1 MRPRTEGGTY
11 REIKSAGDIK
21 REGPRVLGKED
32 QGPSSWGDRH
42 EAKYMETLENAL
54 RGHTIIMTIRI
65 Y

>member
-1 MRPRTEGGTY
+1 MHAVQTLSFPEGCHLGDTE
-11 REIKSAGDIK
+11 
-21 REGPRVLGKED
+21 EGPRGKED

-54 RGHTIIMTIRI
+54 RGHTIVMTMTI

>member
-1 MRPRTEGGTY
+1 M
-11 REIKSAGDIK
+11 

-54 RGHTIIMTIRI
+54 RGHTIVMTITI
-65 Y
+65 YSSTRSNFC